1 MSQGWRW
8 KFVCHSR
15 GLYARF
21 CTPCHQGCVH
31 TSAPNNKLVTLICTQ
46 LISTPL
52 RHCERMKNG
61 TLFWI
66 QRTEKKHFV
75 ASICGHCPLDMDWTT
90 NCRQITIKVIASDW
104 EHSTMVKLAIELY
117 WPSEHLCYPSSD
129 TTEPIWTAS
138 IANRQQRTPKY
149 IVQTYE
155 FHEVKSRATYY
166 GSMLELEECFLGVYS
181 TLETCRPPTCEQQWS
196 NAFNT

>member
-1 MSQGWRW
+1 MEQCFEFNELRKKWNIELNPKKWDKLSSSLRAPTLLQVR
-8 KFVCHSR
+8 VDI
-15 GLYARF
+15 
-21 CTPCHQGCVH
+21 VH
-31 TSAPNNKLVTLICTQ
+31 
-46 LISTPL
+46 
-52 RHCERMKNG
+52 
-61 TLFWI
+61 
-66 QRTEKKHFV
+66 
-75 ASICGHCPLDMDWTT
+75 WTT
-90 NCRQITIKVIASDW
+90 NCRQVTIKVIASDW

-181 TLETCRPPTCEQQWS
+181 TLETCRPSTCEQQWS